1 MKSSR
6 HRMNLALGN
15 ILSYLKLVVRPPRR
29 DEEIPAPA
37 VEPDAVAA
45 HHDVGRGPD
54 GVGAA
59 RVPELHRVVPP
70 GGDEL
75 VGVQLQGTSRREN
88 SYTM

>member
-1 MKSSR
+1 M
-6 HRMNLALGN
+6 
-15 ILSYLKLVVRPPRR
+15 LSYLELIVRPPRR

-75 VGVQLQGTSRREN
+75 VGVQL
-88 SYTM
+88 